1 VFVITGTSGSGK
13 DSIIRILLDRGL
25 RFHKVRTALTR
36 QPRVGEQHAREHF
49 FISKDEF
56 LEWRKDGRFLE
67 WADVYGYL
75 YGTPRSEVE
84 PFLQQGKDV
93 LLRVDIQGART
104 VAQLIPEAVVIFIA
118 PPSREEGFRRL
129 SDRDSDGDG
138 HIALRLAAFEQE
150 MAFGQAGVHIVINH
164 TGRQEEAADEV
175 AALMKTAR
183 AGQAPKFPE

>member
-1 VFVITGTSGSGK
+1 MITGTSGSGK
-13 DSIIRILLDRGL
+13 DSIIRILQDRGL

-36 QPRVGEQHAREHF
+36 EPRAGEQHAREHF
-49 FISKDEF
+49 FLSEDEF
-56 LEWRKDGRFLE
+56 LKWREDGRFLE

-84 PFLQQGKDV
+84 PCLQQGKDV

-104 VAQLIPEAVVIFIA
+104 VAQLIPESVVIFIA
-118 PPSREEGFRRL
+118 PPSREEGLRRL
-129 SDRDSDGDG
+129 SDRDTDGDS

-150 MAFGQAGVHIVINH
+150 MAFGQAGVHIVVNH
-164 TGRQEEAADEV
+164 TGRQEETADEV

-183 AGQAPKFPE
+183 AGYSTKLPE